1 MLSKRLYSCVFRA
14 LERASAC
21 VCVPALR
28 LCVWVRLSMRYYGF
42 IGSSTDIR
50 IQISTSIQNHSAF
63 PLSVFT
69 EKSHASVTNKIW
81 LKFELFKRW

>member
-50 IQISTSIQNHSAF
+50 I
-63 PLSVFT
+63 
-69 EKSHASVTNKIW
+69 
-81 LKFELFKRW
+81 